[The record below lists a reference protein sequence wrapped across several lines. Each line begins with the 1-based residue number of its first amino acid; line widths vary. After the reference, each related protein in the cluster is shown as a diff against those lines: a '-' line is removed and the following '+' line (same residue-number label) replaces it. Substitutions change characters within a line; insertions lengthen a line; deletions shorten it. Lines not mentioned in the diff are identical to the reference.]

1 MANRT
6 AEQLPA
12 LTGSEKQVA
21 WATKIRANAIATI
34 TEQITQFDEIGQDMV
49 AAGRLTE
56 VQVAAGREVLT
67 SFRDQILGH
76 TDAAWWIDQRAR
88 MDKVQLINDLGRR
101 VQQAATQA

>member
-21 WATKIRANAIATI
+21 WAEKIRANALATI
-34 TEQITQFDEIGQDMV
+34 TEQLKQFDEIGPDMV

-56 VQVAAGREVLT
+56 AQLAAGREAMT
-67 SFRDQILGH
+67 SFRDQILAH
-76 TDAAWWIDQRAR
+76 ADAAWWIDQRAR
-88 MDKVQLINDLGRR
+88 MDKVQLITDLGRR
-101 VQQAATQA
+101 VQQAATKA